1 MLKIALFSRIAL
13 IHSMKMD
20 IFDLKV
26 TSKNCEIAL
35 FEFALLEESLYCCCQ
50 CNIMSPKFDFIV
62 IIKKLRVLF
71 LYTQTI
77 YELYYICMYVLN
89 TCTWC
94 GNATF

>member
-26 TSKNCEIAL
+26 TPKNCEIAL
-35 FEFALLEESLYCCCQ
+35 FEFALLQDSLYCCYH
-50 CNIMSPKFDFIV
+50 CNIMSPKIYFIL